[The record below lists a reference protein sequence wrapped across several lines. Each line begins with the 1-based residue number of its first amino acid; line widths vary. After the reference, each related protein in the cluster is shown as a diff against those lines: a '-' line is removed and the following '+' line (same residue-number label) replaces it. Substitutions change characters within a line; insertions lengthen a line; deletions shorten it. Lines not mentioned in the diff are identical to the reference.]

1 MPLSSTGLLNS
12 RVSETV
18 KDEARSGR
26 PLTVTTPENIDLALD
41 MVMED
46 QRLSSHQIVM
56 SRSELTAL

>member
-12 RVSETV
+12 RVAETV
-18 KDEARSGR
+18 KDETRSGR

-46 QRLSSHQIVM
+46 QGLSSRQIVM
-56 SRSELTAL
+56 IRSELTAL